1 MESHELTN
9 LFKDLPDA
17 IENNQNFKYRF
28 SYFPKKSK
36 PLLPSFI
43 EDDNKVDGLLKDEA
57 QKGLLERLEMFV
69 YPNLENMNKKDEIKK
84 EYQNRLDYEV
94 SVISNMKF
102 SGYFL
107 IVSDFINW
115 A

>member
-17 IENNQNFKYRF
+17 IENNQILNTDLVIFQ
-28 SYFPKKSK
+28 KSK

-84 EYQNRLDYEV
+84 R
-94 SVISNMKF
+94 ISK
-102 SGYFL
+102 
-107 IVSDFINW
+107 
-115 A
+115 